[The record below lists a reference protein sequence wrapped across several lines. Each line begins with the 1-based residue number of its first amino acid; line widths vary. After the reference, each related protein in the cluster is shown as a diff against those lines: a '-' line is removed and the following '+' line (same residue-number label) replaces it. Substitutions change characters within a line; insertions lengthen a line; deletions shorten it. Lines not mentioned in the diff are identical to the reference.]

1 MTEDQDFPVPP
12 CFDDPAT
19 AADRLT
25 DMFVR
30 MAQARRIET
39 GQVPAERAV
48 FRKVHGVAHGRFERL
63 ESVPRAWRVGLLA
76 HEGLDAWVRFSSDAS
91 PTTPDL
97 GTTLGVGVKLF
108 GVTGLNALGEEGDTA
123 DLVLQNHDVFFV
135 DDAQEMVEF
144 TYAGVVQQDYP
155 GYLATHPETRRIL
168 DDMTEPES
176 SVLTASYWGVLPFTL
191 GGEIVRY
198 RLHPETP
205 PVNIPDDDPDYL
217 HTDLARRL
225 REREHALVLSVQVR
239 TDPDAMPLDR
249 ATVAWPEEDSPY
261 VPVARL
267 VLARQDV
274 DTRGQCDYGQS
285 LSFNIWRVPTEN
297 APVAESSIAAVR
309 KQVYAAGAALRH
321 TANGQPMT
329 EPTVPRS
336 AQVPT
341 PDVDDCIV
349 QAVIHPAI
357 GVARV
362 GNSPDEFV
370 IGPEVVDPDPLPP
383 GSYRDAEGRLKRQ
396 AARFRI
402 FGVNALGTIVRE
414 LLPEQ
419 DDVELTWHVELAN
432 TKSSWYGF
440 QLALDIPEASSAP
453 ATTLRNP
460 TVSDR
465 SSLEI
470 RPGSRSVSGRSEG
483 PVPLD
488 GGAFMGTPVDLGDL
502 RTDEAGRLIVLGGS
516 GCSASYDGRRAI
528 TFANNEGWHDD
539 VSDGPVTAT
548 VMLGGLALE
557 VIPAWVVVAPPNY
570 APQRT
575 SVRTMW
581 DLMRDVAI
589 QAGTLARP
597 VRPSFRDD
605 ILPIFQRLAG
615 LQWVNAGFAAGFGF
629 DGALDLTSSA
639 ALARLAS
646 PLPAHREV
654 RRTVARSF
662 RDFDVDGMS
671 PKPWPWLYGDAMNIP
686 PVPSPRQNAA
696 LTPTQMWMLE
706 QWAEGCFDADLDL
719 DRLEGR
725 EGVGGADAAGGA
737 GAGAR
742 PRRGPR
748 VVDELPV
755 EEQGDMLTR
764 AALEFCL
771 ADAFHPGCEMTWPVR
786 AATMYLS
793 PFRFAHAATGWE
805 PPTLGA
811 VLTSDSVTIPNG
823 PHCAREPGSITRWMA
838 VPWQTDTASCRSGYS
853 TAYDPYVP
861 TFWPAR
867 VPNQVLTRENY
878 DVVVDESRSP
888 EERAAA
894 FANRAAWIE
903 PLGAVS
909 YTSQINNMVRGFDH
923 LGVVEVLPGPSDGA
937 FPALIEVE
945 DEHRLIPAEAGDE
958 AAAIE
963 ARLGATS
970 GAAGG
975 APVLSSLGAS
985 HRVGRSAADVDVSGI
1000 EKVRRFPGGLRT

>member
-1 MTEDQDFPVPP
+1 MTDSPDFPVPP
-12 CFDDPAT
+12 CFDAAGG

-30 MAQARRIET
+30 TGQARRIAT

-48 FRKVHGVAHGRFERL
+48 FRKVHGVAHGRFEPL
-63 ESVPRAWRVGLLA
+63 ASVPAAWRVGFLA
-76 HEGLDAWVRFSSDAS
+76 ADGLDAWVRFSSDAS

-97 GTTLGVGVKLF
+97 GTTIGIGVKLY
-108 GVTGLNALGEEGDTA
+108 GVKGRNALGERGDTA
-123 DLVLQNHDVFFV
+123 DLILQNHDVFFV
-135 DDAQEMVEF
+135 DDAQQMVDF

-155 GYLATHPETRRIL
+155 GYLASHPVTRQIL
-168 DDMTEPES
+168 DDMSTPES
-176 SVLTASYWGVLPFTL
+176 SVLTARYWALLPFRL
-191 GGEIVRY
+191 GDEVVKY
-198 RLHPETP
+198 RLDPETAG
-205 PVNIPDDDPDYL
+205 VNIPDDDPDYL
-217 HTDLARRL
+217 RTDLARRL
-225 REREHALVLSVQVR
+225 RDREHSFVLSVQVR
-239 TDPDAMPLDR
+239 TDPESMPLDR
-249 ATVAWPEEDSPY
+249 ATVAWPEDASPY

-267 VLARQDV
+267 VLPRQDV
-274 DTRGQCDYGQS
+274 ETRGQCDYGQG
-285 LSFNIWRVPTEN
+285 LAFNIWRVPREN

-321 TANGQPMT
+321 TANGQPL
-329 EPTVPRS
+329 EDPAAPRP
-336 AQVPT
+336 AQGPA
-341 PDVDDCIV
+341 PQVDDCIV

-396 AARFRI
+396 AARFRVY
-402 FGVNALGTIVRE
+402 GVNALGTIVRE
-414 LLPEQ
+414 LTPEA

-432 TKSSWYGF
+432 TKSSWFGF

-460 TVSDR
+460 TVGDR

-470 RPGSRSVSGRSEG
+470 RPGQRSVSGIDQS
-483 PVPLD
+483 PQPFD
-488 GGAFMGTPVDLGDL
+488 GEFMGKPVHLGDI
-502 RTDEAGRLIVLGGS
+502 RTDEAGRLVVLGGR
-516 GCSASYDGRRAI
+516 GQSASCDGSRAI

-548 VMLGGLALE
+548 VRLGGLPLE
-557 VIPAWVVVAPPNY
+557 VIPSWVVVAPPNY
-570 APQRT
+570 APQRK

-605 ILPIFQRLAG
+605 ILPLFERLAG
-615 LQWVNAGFAAGFGF
+615 LQWVNAGFAAGFGV
-629 DGALDLTSSA
+629 DGAVDLTSPA

-696 LTPTQMWMLE
+696 LTATQLWMLE
-706 QWAEGCFDADLDL
+706 QWAEGSFDADLDT
-719 DRLEGR
+719 
-725 EGVGGADAAGGA
+725 GGLGQRADATGGEA
-737 GAGAR
+737 VL

-755 EEQGDMLTR
+755 QEQGDMLTR

-786 AATMYLS
+786 AATMYLA
-793 PFRFAHAATGWE
+793 PFRFAHANPEWE
-805 PPTLGA
+805 PPSLGA
-811 VLTSDSVTIPNG
+811 VLTSDAVTIPNG
-823 PHCAREPGSITRWMA
+823 PLWAQEPGSITRWMA
-838 VPWQTDTASCRSGYS
+838 VPWQTDTASCRSGY
-853 TAYDPYVP
+853 TAAYDPYVP

-878 DVVVDESRSP
+878 DIVVDESRTP

-903 PLGAVS
+903 PLGADS
-909 YTSQINNMVRGFDH
+909 YTSQINNMVRSFDH
-923 LGVVEVLPGPSDGA
+923 LGVVEVLPGPADGA
-937 FPALIEVE
+937 FPAQLEVE
-945 DEHRLIPAEAGDE
+945 DEHRLIAVEAGDD

-963 ARLGATS
+963 ARIGSTPAS
-970 GAAGG
+970 PAAP
-975 APVLSSLGAS
+975 ALSSVGAS

-1000 EKVRRFPGGLRT
+1000 EKVRRFPGGLRS

>member
-1 MTEDQDFPVPP
+1 MTDDQDFPVPP
-12 CFDDPAT
+12 CFDAPGT
-19 AADRLT
+19 AAGRLT

-30 MAQARRIET
+30 MGQARRIAT

-48 FRKVHGVAHGRFERL
+48 FRKVHGVAHGRFEPL
-63 ESVPRAWRVGLLA
+63 ESVPAAWRVGFLA
-76 HEGLDAWVRFSSDAS
+76 PDGLDAWVRFSSDAS
-91 PTTPDL
+91 PTTADL
-97 GTTLGVGVKLF
+97 GTTLGIGVKLF
-108 GVTGLNALGEEGDTA
+108 GVAGTNALGEEGDTA

-135 DDAQEMVEF
+135 DDAQQMVEF

-155 GYLATHPETRRIL
+155 GYLATHPETRQVL
-168 DDMTEPES
+168 DDMTGPES
-176 SVLTASYWGVLPFTL
+176 SVLTASYWGVLPFNL
-191 GGEIVRY
+191 GGDIVKY
-198 RLHPETP
+198 RLDPETP
-205 PVNIPDDDPDYL
+205 AVNIPDDDPDYL
-217 HTDLARRL
+217 RTDLARRL
-225 REREHALVLSVQVR
+225 RQREHALVLSVQVR
-239 TDPDAMPLDR
+239 TDAETMPLDR
-249 ATVAWPEEDSPY
+249 ATVAWPEEASPY

-274 DTRGQCDYGQS
+274 EARGQCDYGQS
-285 LSFNIWRVPTEN
+285 LSFNIWRVPAEN

-309 KQVYAAGAALRH
+309 KEVYAAGAALRH
-321 TANGQPMT
+321 TANGQPLT

-336 AQVPT
+336 TEPAPAS
-341 PDVDDCIV
+341 VDDCIV

-362 GNSPDEFV
+362 GNSPDEYV

-402 FGVNALGTIVRE
+402 YGVNALGTIVRE
-414 LLPEQ
+414 LTPEA

-470 RPGSRSVSGRSEG
+470 RPGSRSVSGRGQG
-483 PVPLD
+483 PVPFD
-488 GGAFMGTPVDLGDL
+488 GGAFMGVPVDLGDI
-502 RTDEAGRLIVLGGS
+502 RTDEAGRLVVLGGR
-516 GCSASYDGRRAI
+516 GESASCDGSRAI

-548 VMLGGLALE
+548 VTLGGLPLE
-557 VIPAWVVVAPPNY
+557 VIPSWVVVAPPNY

-597 VRPSFRDD
+597 ARPSFRDD
-605 ILPIFQRLAG
+605 ILPLFERLAG

-629 DGALDLTSSA
+629 DGALDLTSA
-639 ALARLAS
+639 DALARLAS

-696 LTPTQMWMLE
+696 LTATQMWMLE
-706 QWAEGCFDADLDL
+706 QWAEGCFDDDLDL
-719 DRLEGR
+719 DGVEGPGT
-725 EGVGGADAAGGA
+725 EGGATL
-737 GAGAR
+737 

-748 VVDELPV
+748 VVDDLPV

-793 PFRFAHAATGWE
+793 PFRFAHAAPGWE

-823 PHCAREPGSITRWMA
+823 PLCAQEPGSITRWMA

-878 DVVVDESRSP
+878 EVVMDESRSP

-903 PLGAVS
+903 PLGADS
-909 YTSQINNMVRGFDH
+909 YTSQINNMVRAFDH
-923 LGVVEVLPGPSDGA
+923 LGVVEVLPGPADGA
-937 FPALIEVE
+937 FPAVIEVE
-945 DEHRLIPAEAGDE
+945 DSHRLIVTEAGDE
-958 AAAIE
+958 AAAVE
-963 ARLGATS
+963 ARTGATT
-970 GAAGG
+970 GAATG
-975 APVLSSLGAS
+975 APALSSLGAS
-985 HRVGRSAADVDVSGI
+985 HRVGRSGADGDVSGI

>member
-1 MTEDQDFPVPP
+1 MTDDLDFPVPP
-12 CFDDPAT
+12 CFDDPGSAS
-19 AADRLT
+19 DRLT

-30 MAQARRIET
+30 MGQARRIAT

-48 FRKVHGVAHGRFERL
+48 FRKVHGVAHGRLERL
-63 ESVPRAWRVGLLA
+63 DSVPPDWQVGLFA
-76 HEGLDAWVRFSSDAS
+76 HERVDAWVRFSSDAS
-91 PTTPDL
+91 PTTADL

-108 GVTGLNALGEEGDTA
+108 GITGAKALGEDGETA

-135 DDAQEMVEF
+135 DDAKQMVEF
-144 TYAGVVQQDYP
+144 TYAGVVQHDYP
-155 GYLATHPETRRIL
+155 GYLATHPDTKRIL
-168 DDMTEPES
+168 DDMTAVES
-176 SVLTASYWGVLPFTL
+176 SVLTASYWGVLPFHL
-191 GGEIVRY
+191 GGEIVKY
-198 RLHPETP
+198 RLDPEASA
-205 PVNIPDDDPDYL
+205 VNIPDDDPDYL
-217 HTDLARRL
+217 ATDLARRL

-239 TDPDAMPLDR
+239 TDPERMPLDR
-249 ATVAWPEEDSPY
+249 ATVPWPEEESPY
-261 VPVARL
+261 VPLARL

-274 DTRGQCDYGQS
+274 EVRGQCDYGQS
-285 LSFNIWRVPTEN
+285 LSFNIWRVPEEN

-309 KQVYAAGAALRH
+309 GQVYAAGAALRH
-321 TANGQPMT
+321 SANGQPLT
-329 EPTVPRS
+329 DPTVARS
-336 AQVPT
+336 ADVP
-341 PDVDDCIV
+341 PPAADDCIV

-357 GVARV
+357 GIARV
-362 GNSPDEFV
+362 GNSPDDYV

-396 AARFRI
+396 AARFRLY
-402 FGVNALGTIVRE
+402 GVNALGTVVRE
-414 LLPEQ
+414 LTPAQ
-419 DDVELTWHVELAN
+419 GDVELTWHVELAN
-432 TKSSWYGF
+432 TKSSWFGF
-440 QLALDIPEASSAP
+440 QLALDIPEATSAP

-470 RPGSRSVSGRSEG
+470 RPGRRSVSGIGEG
-483 PVPLD
+483 PVPFD
-488 GGAFMGTPVDLGDL
+488 GGSFMGTPVPLGDI
-502 RTDEAGRLIVLGGS
+502 RTDEDGRLVVLGGS
-516 GCSASYDGRRAI
+516 GCSASSDGSRAI

-548 VMLGGLALE
+548 VTLDGFPLE
-557 VIPAWVVVAPPNY
+557 VIPSWVVVAPPNY

-597 VRPSFRDD
+597 ARPSFRDD
-605 ILPIFQRLAG
+605 ILPIFERLAG

-629 DGALDLTSSA
+629 DGTLDLTSA
-639 ALARLAS
+639 EALTRLAS

-686 PVPSPRQNAA
+686 PVSSPRQNAA
-696 LTPTQMWMLE
+696 LTATQMWMLE
-706 QWAEGCFDADLDL
+706 QWAEGCFDADLEIEL
-719 DRLEGR
+719 DLEGDGER
-725 EGVGGADAAGGA
+725 VGDRVAGGA
-737 GAGAR
+737 TR

-748 VVDELPV
+748 VVDDLPV
-755 EEQGDMLTR
+755 QEQGDMLTR

-793 PFRFAHAATGWE
+793 PFRFAHAAPGWE
-805 PPTLGA
+805 PPALGA

-823 PHCAREPGSITRWMA
+823 PLCAQEPGSITRWMA

-878 DVVVDESRSP
+878 DIVMDESRSS
-888 EERAAA
+888 EDRAAA

-903 PLGAVS
+903 PLGADS
-909 YTSQINNMVRGFDH
+909 YTSQINNMVRAFDH
-923 LGVVEVLPGPSDGA
+923 LGVVEVLPGPADGT
-937 FPALIEVE
+937 FPATIEVE
-945 DEHRLIPAEAGDE
+945 DSHRLIPPGTGDD
-958 AAAIE
+958 AAATE
-963 ARLGATS
+963 ARTAGTTGTRLGAP
-970 GAAGG
+970 A
-975 APVLSSLGAS
+975 LSSLGAS

-1000 EKVRRFPGGLRT
+1000 EKVRRFPGGLRP